1 MQRQH
6 GTPRVVPSYISVNRP
21 DKRVVHFVTSLV
33 VVCCVFLLS
42 QMCLAGAHRTDRTV
56 AGCKTARARFGFVIY
71 FLNYFVFKI
80 HAFHFSQM
88 QSSLSH
94 IILYNA
100 KNKKIGLNYK
110 SMQITNPY

>member
-71 FLNYFVFKI
+71 FLNYVFK
-80 HAFHFSQM
+80 F
-88 QSSLSH
+88 QS
-94 IILYNA
+94 
-100 KNKKIGLNYK
+100 
-110 SMQITNPY
+110 NPYQMSISVACKAMHE